1 MTTWATV
8 SSRMAVLIRTAGV
21 VVCVLA
27 LELSAHGTVS
37 AEPAATTMTVHPGQ
51 RTGAIHAE
59 LVGSNEPVEM
69 AETVKDAS
77 DPLMRRLSPSW
88 VRTFA
93 HFDLTFDGR
102 PNYDCA
108 TGAWDSGPLD
118 RENAHIR
125 AQGAQPVVVVG
136 YAPTCL
142 NGAQPGQPVLAA
154 SPMEHADRWNS
165 LVATMAAHEI
175 ADGVRTFE
183 VWNEP
188 DTSLMFSPIAYP
200 ELYADTVGVLE
211 DAAAAAGVHIEV
223 GGPALAVGDDPLVAE
238 PFLAFVAARGLPL
251 DFVSWH
257 WYSELICLSSCPT
270 PTPGTFADQV
280 RRMRAMVARYPA
292 LHPKLW
298 ISEWNLGS
306 AGDSRV
312 GEPYGG
318 AYAASALMRMQQA
331 GLDRACIF
339 LTAGDPGLAMIQDS
353 GTRPGPQYEVM
364 AFWRAL
370 GPIQVASDITDG
382 QEQITALASTDDAGR
397 VTVLLTN
404 FMPSGN
410 SAGRTTTVR
419 LDDGNYQWTEA
430 VIDAA
435 HNGDISATGA
445 GRSATLTMTANTTAL
460 LTFTPRR

>member
-1 MTTWATV
+1 MALISAAAGPV
-8 SSRMAVLIRTAGV
+8 AADSSTAD
-21 VVCVLA
+21 
-27 LELSAHGTVS
+27 SS
-37 AEPAATTMTVHPGQ
+37 ATTITVHLAQ
-51 RTGAIHAE
+51 HSGAIQPE

-69 AETVKDAS
+69 SDAIKNAS
-77 DPLMRRLSPSW
+77 DPLMRQLSPSW
-88 VRTFA
+88 IRTFA
-93 HFDLTFDGR
+93 HFDLTFDGK
-102 PNYDCA
+102 PNYDCS

-188 DTSLMFSPIAYP
+188 DTSLAFSPISYP
-200 ELYADTVGVLE
+200 ELYADTVGILE
-211 DAAAAAGVHIEV
+211 QAAATAAVHIEV
-223 GGPALAVGDDPLVAE
+223 GGPALSVGTDPLLAE
-238 PFLAFVAARGLPL
+238 PFLAYVAARNLPL

-270 PTPGTFADQV
+270 PTPATFADQV
-280 RRMRAMVARYPA
+280 HTMRAAVAKYPG

-306 AGDSRV
+306 AGDSRTA
-312 GEPYGG
+312 EPYGG
-318 AYAASALMRMQQA
+318 AYAASSLIRMQQA

-339 LTAGDPGLAMIQDS
+339 LTAGDPGLALIEDN
-353 GTRPGPQYEVM
+353 GTRPGPQYAVL

-370 GPIQVASDITDG
+370 APIQLVTDVTGG
-382 QEQITALASTDDAGR
+382 QDQITALSSTDGSGR
-397 VTVLLTN
+397 VTVLVAN
-404 FMPSGN
+404 FVPNNNSG
-410 SAGRTTTVR
+410 SRSVTVR
-419 LDDGNYQWTEA
+419 LDGGGNNQWSEA
-430 VIDAA
+430 VVDATHHGGVA
-435 HNGDISATGA
+435 ATGE
-445 GRSATLTMTANTTAL
+445 GGSATLALATDTTAL
-460 LTFTPRR
+460 LTFIPR